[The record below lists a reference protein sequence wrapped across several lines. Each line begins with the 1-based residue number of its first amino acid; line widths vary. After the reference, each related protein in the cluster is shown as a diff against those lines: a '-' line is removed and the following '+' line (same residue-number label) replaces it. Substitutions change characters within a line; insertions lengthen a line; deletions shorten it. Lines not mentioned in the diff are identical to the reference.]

1 MISPELRELAAAAF
15 ALAGGSDP
23 SQWPYRVELGL
34 ATVAVMA
41 VVGLCVVGLVWAR
54 R

>member
-1 MISPELRELAAAAF
+1 MIPPELRDFARAAF
-15 ALAGGSDP
+15 TAVGGDP
-23 SQWPYRVELGL
+23 SGWPARVELGL